1 MFFISNRQ
9 QSSIYCTV
17 LRAPLYRILLK
28 YLVRL
33 LFNLTYQLQPMSSI
47 VDLYLS
53 TSTYL
58 HMYKCILVYLPVYLA
73 PYQLVNLSSRLSI
86 FIVYL
91 PVQLSSYLPTCL
103 SSYLHVYVLSISVY
117 LSSYLPVFFFILYT
131 CLLVF
136 FSTFYLIYLSTCFLF
151 YFLSYLPFYLSSCL
165 LIYLSACVHVAL
177 EPFLLSLSLPRLKR
191 AESGADRQLGRAYLT
206 LVPGT
211 GFPASFT
218 HQQ

>member
-103 SSYLHVYVLSISVY
+103 SSYLHVYVLSILSVY

-151 YFLSYLPFYLSSCL
+151 YFLSYLPVYLFSFLLFILSTFL
-165 LIYLSACVHVAL
+165 LIFLSTYLPVCL
-177 EPFLLSLSLPRLKR
+177 R
-191 AESGADRQLGRAYLT
+191 ARS
-206 LVPGT
+206 PGT
-211 GFPASFT
+211 LSFISVSAAPKT
-218 HQQ
+218 R